1 MRPRRRAQLDLNT
14 SLHNEPKVSSDDFA
28 AIADL
33 LPEPMLLVRLDGTI
47 ERCNCAFA
55 THVGKD
61 QVSVAGRRLDSLIR
75 ETQSELAEYLHACA
89 ERGQMV
95 VAPLTL
101 LRGGEWA
108 SYRCDGVMYRAPSSA
123 TSACVLLRLVPKPE
137 GVGGFAALND
147 KIEQLNAQMDRRE
160 RVEDTLRQQREI
172 LEVTL
177 SSIGDGV
184 IVTDARGNI
193 TFLNAVAQT
202 LTGWSLAEAT
212 DKPLGQVFRVFNE
225 LTGQPAE
232 HPVLSNLRADRVV
245 ALVNHTSLLSR
256 DGRRRVP
263 LDAWAAPMQLPGG
276 VPFGIVLIFRDIT
289 EKKNAEVGQALLAS
303 IIESSADAI
312 VSKTLEGYVTSWN
325 LGASRLF
332 GYSAEEMVGKSITQI
347 IPSELHN
354 EEKEILARLRRGEQ
368 IDHFETV
375 RVRKDGRRI
384 AISLTVSPIR
394 NASGAIVG
402 ASKVARDI
410 SERKQAEAAL
420 READRR
426 KDEFLAMLAHELRNP
441 LAPIRNATA
450 LVCRAQDLNPDLHT
464 ACGIIDRQVRQM
476 THLVDDLLDVSR
488 ITAGRVRLQEEVLDL
503 SAVLALAI
511 ESSRPALENSGN
523 EFALDLP
530 QQPIYVRGDRVR
542 LAQVFSNILGNAA
555 KYTPGGGNVR
565 LELRREDTQAV
576 VRIRDS
582 GIGIPPHMLKFVF
595 DLFAQVDR
603 AYDRTGGGLG
613 VGLTVAKRLV
623 EMHHGRIEAMSLGVN
638 TGSEFVVRLPVIAD
652 AQAVQA
658 PRAHDAGARSV
669 RRKVLI
675 ADDNQDAAASLGMLL
690 HVMGHETRL
699 AHDGLE
705 ALEAAEVF
713 RPDIVLLDIGM
724 PQLNGYETARR
735 LRARPWAASTVLI
748 ALTGWGQEA
757 DRRRARDA
765 GFHHHVVKPLDPDV
779 LAEML
784 EHAGTASVPDKSA
797 NAGGLAPLADRANDA
812 PVKS

>member
-1 MRPRRRAQLDLNT
+1 
-14 SLHNEPKVSSDDFA
+14 
-28 AIADL
+28 
-33 LPEPMLLVRLDGTI
+33 
-47 ERCNCAFA
+47 
-55 THVGKD
+55 
-61 QVSVAGRRLDSLIR
+61 
-75 ETQSELAEYLHACA
+75 
-89 ERGQMV
+89 
-95 VAPLTL
+95 
-101 LRGGEWA
+101 
-108 SYRCDGVMYRAPSSA
+108 
-123 TSACVLLRLVPKPE
+123 
-137 GVGGFAALND
+137 
-147 KIEQLNAQMDRRE
+147 
-160 RVEDTLRQQREI
+160 
-172 LEVTL
+172 
-177 SSIGDGV
+177 
-184 IVTDARGNI
+184 
-193 TFLNAVAQT
+193 
-202 LTGWSLAEAT
+202 
-212 DKPLGQVFRVFNE
+212 
-225 LTGQPAE
+225 
-232 HPVLSNLRADRVV
+232 
-245 ALVNHTSLLSR
+245 
-256 DGRRRVP
+256 
-263 LDAWAAPMQLPGG
+263 
-276 VPFGIVLIFRDIT
+276 
-289 EKKNAEVGQALLAS
+289 
-303 IIESSADAI
+303 
-312 VSKTLEGYVTSWN
+312 
-325 LGASRLF
+325 
-332 GYSAEEMVGKSITQI
+332 
-347 IPSELHN
+347 
-354 EEKEILARLRRGEQ
+354 
-368 IDHFETV
+368 
-375 RVRKDGRRI
+375 
-384 AISLTVSPIR
+384 
-394 NASGAIVG
+394 
-402 ASKVARDI
+402 
-410 SERKQAEAAL
+410 
-420 READRR
+420 
-426 KDEFLAMLAHELRNP
+426 MLAHELRNP

-450 LVCRAQDLNPDLHT
+450 LVCRAQDLNPELHT

>member
-1 MRPRRRAQLDLNT
+1 LNT

-375 RVRKDGRRI
+375 SVRKDGRRI

>member
-1 MRPRRRAQLDLNT
+1 LNT

-450 LVCRAQDLNPDLHT
+450 LVCRAQDLNPELHT

>member
-1 MRPRRRAQLDLNT
+1 
-14 SLHNEPKVSSDDFA
+14 
-28 AIADL
+28 
-33 LPEPMLLVRLDGTI
+33 
-47 ERCNCAFA
+47 
-55 THVGKD
+55 
-61 QVSVAGRRLDSLIR
+61 
-75 ETQSELAEYLHACA
+75 
-89 ERGQMV
+89 
-95 VAPLTL
+95 
-101 LRGGEWA
+101 
-108 SYRCDGVMYRAPSSA
+108 MYRAPSSA

>member
-1 MRPRRRAQLDLNT
+1 LNT

>member
-1 MRPRRRAQLDLNT
+1 MTPKRRAQRNVNT
-14 SLHNEPKVSSDDFA
+14 SLHSEPAAPSDEFA

-47 ERCNCAFA
+47 ERCNRAFA
-55 THVGKD
+55 THVGKAHAS
-61 QVSVAGRRLDSLIR
+61 VSGRRLGSLMR
-75 ETQSELAEYLHACA
+75 ETQPELAEYLHACA
-89 ERGQMV
+89 GSGQMV
-95 VAPLTL
+95 VGSLTL
-101 LRGGEWA
+101 LRGREWA
-108 SYRCDGVMYRAPSSA
+108 SYRCDGAAYRAPSSE

-137 GVGGFAALND
+137 GIGGFIALND
-147 KIEQLNAQMDRRE
+147 KIKHLNAQMESRE

-177 SSIGDGV
+177 SSIGEGV

-193 TFLNAVAQT
+193 TFLNTMAQT

-212 DKPLGQVFRVFNE
+212 DKPLGQIFTVFNE

-232 HPVLSNLRADRVV
+232 DPVVSELRADGVV
-245 ALVNHTSLLSR
+245 GLVNHTSLMSR
-256 DGRRRVP
+256 DGHRVP
-263 LDAWAAPMQLPGG
+263 LDARAAPMQLPGG
-276 VPFGIVLIFRDIT
+276 KPFGIVLIFRDIT
-289 EKKNAEVGQALLAS
+289 EKKKAEVGQALLAS
-303 IIESSADAI
+303 IIESSGDAI

-325 LGASRLF
+325 LGASRVF

-347 IPSELHN
+347 IPPELHG
-354 EEKEILARLRRGEQ
+354 EEKEILARLRRGEH
-368 IDHFETV
+368 IDHFETI
-375 RVRKDGRRI
+375 RVTKDGRRI

-394 NASGAIVG
+394 DASGRIVG

-410 SERKQAEAAL
+410 SQRKQAEAAL
-420 READRR
+420 READQR

-450 LVCRAQDLNPDLHT
+450 LVCRAEDLQPQLRT

-488 ITAGRVRLQEEVLDL
+488 ITAGRVRLQEELLDL
-503 SAVLALAI
+503 AAVLALAI
-511 ESSRPALENSGN
+511 EASRPAIEACGT
-523 EFALDLP
+523 EFTVDLA
-530 QQPIYVRGDRVR
+530 QQPIFVRGDRVR

-555 KYTPGGGNVR
+555 KYTPRGGKVR
-565 LELRREDTQAV
+565 LELRREETEAV

-623 EMHHGRIEAMSLGVN
+623 EMHHGRIEAMSHGVN
-638 TGSEFVVRLPVIAD
+638 TGSEFVVRLPAIAD
-652 AQAVQA
+652 AQAVQPPMAHAA
-658 PRAHDAGARSV
+658 PPQSV
-669 RRKVLI
+669 HRKVLI
-675 ADDNQDAAASLGMLL
+675 ADDNQDAAVSLGMLL
-690 HVMGHETRL
+690 QMMGHETQV

-705 ALEAAEVF
+705 ALEVAEVF
-713 RPDIVLLDIGM
+713 RPDVVLLDIGM

-735 LRARPWAASTVLI
+735 LRARPWASSTVLI

-757 DRRRARDA
+757 DRRRAREA

-784 EHAGTASVPDKSA
+784 EHTRTACVPDTSS
-797 NAGGLAPLADRANDA
+797 NAGGLAPPPDGANGA
-812 PVKS
+812 PARI